1 MEAVLWCN
9 GAAVAMQFSS
19 RCCITV
25 APLGRNGATVAN
37 SQKSPFPPFC
47 LSVLYIAV
55 VQRFTEHRHILLLR
69 KQKFF
74 LSEFLNLSR
83 AVVGIFY
90 FFFGI
95 LLNLYAMWNR
105 A

>member
-1 MEAVLWCN
+1 MVAVLWCN
-9 GAAVAMQFSS
+9 GAAVARQFSS
-19 RCCITV
+19 RCCITE
-25 APLGRNGATVAN
+25 APLGRNGASVAN
-37 SQKSPFPPFC
+37 SQKSPFPPFD
-47 LSVLYIAV
+47 LSVLYVAV
-55 VQRFTEHRHILLLR
+55 IQRLTEQPRISLLR

-83 AVVGIFY
+83 AIVGIFY